1 MARCPVLLA
10 VQLLQVRDDVCSEV
24 VVTGTLVL
32 YLLKLEILPSI
43 GKSSGSKGGGGKR
56 KASTPSIPN
65 ADGLF
70 DPLTSLGASPPGQ
83 GLPAP
88 TRKGGHGG
96 PGRGGP
102 GPYSA
107 ADDRRLYLASPEEI
121 LRYRAGV
128 EYILPEN
135 LRVENL
141 RRCCEDGR
149 FKTSLCPLP
158 LPTMQD
164 MASPRHKPGEVKRES
179 SLGECAGAVVCP
191 CSFISTYLAH
201 IHTIQCETA
210 RVL

>member
-1 MARCPVLLA
+1 MLSVW
-10 VQLLQVRDDVCSEV
+10 
-24 VVTGTLVL
+24 
-32 YLLKLEILPSI
+32 I
-43 GKSSGSKGGGGKR
+43 GKASGSKGGGGKR
-56 KASTPSIPN
+56 KAPTPSLLN

-70 DPLTSLGASPPGQ
+70 DSLTNLGASPSGQ
-83 GLPAP
+83 GHSSHSA
-88 TRKGGHGG
+88 RKSSHGSAN
-96 PGRGGP
+96 RGAH
-102 GPYSA
+102 YSA

-164 MASPRHKPGEVKRES
+164 MASPRNKPGEVKRES
-179 SLGECAGAVVCP
+179 SLGEYCICFLGIVT
-191 CSFISTYLAH
+191 SHLRTTKGTGIR
-201 IHTIQCETA
+201 
-210 RVL
+210 RVHN